1 MGGLPAPLPLSR
13 LTERSSVPAKL
24 KKDVL
29 SPGWREVLCLQRTNR
44 AQPPGLLWII
54 TSFILLT
61 LSPGELS
68 SQTGLNVWPHG
79 LANTKIHITAARLQ
93 DSERMPA
100 RGSHPGTPAAPPS
113 PCQMPALSFLSLP
126 LLIPT
131 AGREVLQ
138 QRHQVN
144 LVKRVTPCLCP
155 TSSLWDAGTTGK
167 GSKVAPCKS
176 NASQQIHRSQG
187 QSTSRFK

>member
-44 AQPPGLLWII
+44 AQHLACCGSLPLLFCSPCLRGGLSL
-54 TSFILLT
+54 
-61 LSPGELS
+61 E
-68 SQTGLNVWPHG
+68 TGLKVWPHG
-79 LANTKIHITAARLQ
+79 LANIKIHITAARLQ
-93 DSERMPA
+93 DLEHMPA

-126 LLIPT
+126 LLIPI

-138 QRHQVN
+138 QRHHVN

-155 TSSLWDAGTTGK
+155 TSSPWDAGMTGK

-176 NASQQIHRSQG
+176 NASQQIQRSQG